1 MKAYFVRH
9 GQTNYNV
16 KKLCN
21 DDPTK
26 DVHLTKLGKQQ
37 AKTVADK
44 LKNIKLDLVYVSE
57 LPRTRETADIIT
69 KDQPMDFIVEP
80 RISDRKTGFDSQP
93 ESKFFDSIKPDP
105 FNIKLNDGESFQE
118 EKKRVFS
125 FLEELKGLNAK
136 SILVVSHSEILKIVY
151 GYFHNLS
158 DEEMWEKHIDNAQ
171 VLEFDI

>member
-21 DDPTK
+21 DDPIK
-26 DVHLTKLGKQQ
+26 DVHLTKLGKHQ

-44 LKNIKLDLVYVSE
+44 LKNIKLDLVYISE
-57 LPRTRETADIIT
+57 LPRTRETARIIIQ
-69 KDQPMDFIVEP
+69 DRPIDLIVEP
-80 RISDRKTGFDSQP
+80 RINDRKTGFDSQP
-93 ESKFFDSIKPDP
+93 ELKFFDSIKSDP
-105 FNIKLNDGESFQE
+105 FDIKLNNGESFRE
-118 EKKRVFS
+118 EKMRVFS
-125 FLEELKGLNAK
+125 FLDELKSLSAS

-151 GYFHNLS
+151 GYFYNLC
-158 DEEMWEKHIDNAQ
+158 DEEIWAKEIDNAE